1 MDDDMDIE
9 AMLDAPLEKK
19 KQEDSVSQHFKVP
32 HCQAPGRRA
41 RIAKFAFSVVIKH
54 C

>member
-19 KQEDSVSQHFKVP
+19 KQENSVSEDVKVP
-32 HCQAPGRRA
+32 YCQPCNVARAPPNSSLA
-41 RIAKFAFSVVIKH
+41 
-54 C
+54 

>member
-19 KQEDSVSQHFKVP
+19 KQEDSVSKHFKVP
-32 HCQAPGRRA
+32 YCQTFGRRA
-41 RIAKFAFSVVIKH
+41 QRQFCF
-54 C
+54 